1 MTRLGIIPAGGRAE
15 RFGGAFKEL
24 LPAGEATLL
33 SRTLGVLRAGAANPI
48 VVLTI
53 PDKAAAHMRSLD
65 GIHGVCLMQSHEVLF
80 KSILRACEIPAS
92 WYLFAMPDTLLP
104 EETFYRKLEG
114 DFMLG
119 LFKTA
124 EPERFGVVSIG
135 ELNMPTGIND
145 KDLSLKG
152 TTQWAWGVAA
162 WSRRVVDFWMSL
174 GEAAR
179 NHTVAFNLAMTRF
192 GCSTFEL
199 PFYYDMAS
207 WSDYQRLVADVLPIQ
222 S

>member
-1 MTRLGIIPAGGRAE
+1 MSRLGIVPAGGRAD
-15 RFGGAFKEL
+15 RFGGVFKEL
-24 LPAGEATLL
+24 LPAGQTTLL
-33 SRTLGVLRAGAANPI
+33 RHAVGVLRAGAAGQI
-48 VVLTI
+48 VVMTT
-53 PDKAAAHMRSLD
+53 PDKAAAHMRALE
-65 GIHGVCLMQSHEVLF
+65 GIHAVSLVQSHEVLF
-80 KSILRACEIPAS
+80 KSILLACEIPAS

-124 EPERFGVVSIG
+124 EPERFGVWAG
-135 ELNMPTGIND
+135 TGIND

-174 GEAAR
+174 GETAR
-179 NHTVAFNLAMTRF
+179 NHTVAFNLAMARF
-192 GCSTFEL
+192 GCGTFEL

-207 WSDYQRLVADVLPIQ
+207 WSDYQRLVADVLPIR

>member
-1 MTRLGIIPAGGRAE
+1 MTRLGIVPAGGRAE

-48 VVLTI
+48 VVLTT
-53 PDKAAAHMRSLD
+53 PDKAAAHMRSL
-65 GIHGVCLMQSHEVLF
+65 GGLHGVCLMQSHEVLF
-80 KSILRACEIPAS
+80 KSILQACEIPAS

-124 EPERFGVVSIG
+124 EPERFGVWG
-135 ELNMPTGIND
+135 GTGIND
-145 KDLSLKG
+145 KDLRLKG

-174 GEAAR
+174 GEVAR

-192 GCSTFEL
+192 GCGTFEL

-207 WSDYQRLVADVLPIQ
+207 WSDYQRLVSDVLPIRN
-222 S
+222 